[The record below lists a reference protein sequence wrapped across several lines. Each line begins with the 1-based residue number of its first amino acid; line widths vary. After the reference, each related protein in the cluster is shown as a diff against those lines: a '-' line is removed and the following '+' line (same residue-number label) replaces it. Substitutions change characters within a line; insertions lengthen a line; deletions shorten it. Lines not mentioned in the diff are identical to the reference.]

1 MNYQLPMLLVLSV
14 LLVACSDSNQSR
26 SPVVPEFSEPG
37 LVEGRAVWMNVC
49 RNCHLM
55 GIAGAPAI
63 TDHAA
68 WVPRLSKGEEA
79 LYASA
84 LEGIRKDNAWTMP
97 PRGGNP
103 ALSDAQIRSAVDFM
117 LAAVDELNSD

>member
-1 MNYQLPMLLVLSV
+1 MKHQFLIMLALSIF
-14 LLVACSDSNQSR
+14 LVACSDNDRAQ
-26 SPVVPEFSEPG
+26 SPVVPEFSEAR

-55 GIAGAPAI
+55 GVAGAPAI

-68 WVPRLSKGEEA
+68 WAPRQAKGNEA
-79 LYASA
+79 LYESA
-84 LEGIRKDNAWTMP
+84 LEGIRKDGAWTMP

-103 ALSDAQIRSAVDFM
+103 ALSDNQIRTAVDFM
-117 LAAVDELNSD
+117 LAAVDELKPD